1 MRTTLVVLLSAS
13 CATILTACALLT
25 PTLEPVQAA
34 DATRVA
40 CESFRRISWYP
51 GDKVSAAAIIEQV
64 KKGERA
70 IDDVTLNFLRD
81 TLGDSSQTVFE
92 VKAHNAAYGALCPK
106 KPAVPTVK
114 VKASDFGNLSAD
126 SGGRR

>member
-1 MRTTLVVLLSAS
+1 MRTTLVVLWSAS

-25 PTLEPVQAA
+25 PTLEPVPVP

-40 CESFRRISWYP
+40 CQAFRRITWYP
-51 GDKVSAAAIIEQV
+51 GDKASAVAILEQV

-70 IDDVTLNFLRD
+70 VDDQTLDFLRN
-81 TLGDSSQTVFE
+81 TLGDTSQTVFE

-106 KPAVPTVK
+106 APAVPSVK

-126 SGGRR
+126 SGKR